1 MKARLLA
8 VGLAMIVL
16 PYAANASTAC
26 QTIADPTKRLACYDD
41 LERRSVLQ
49 AQEAA
54 VPAQNAPP
62 PPLANDAT
70 LFGVPTQ
77 TPNDP
82 LNDIATTQAESV
94 VRDDDGVVESITSPV
109 VEYSV
114 SPARMV
120 TVVLANG
127 QVWRQV
133 SGRELWLKDEATKNV
148 VKISRTLLGG
158 FAMTANGK
166 NDVAIV
172 KRLDGKRTR

>member
-1 MKARLLA
+1 M
-8 VGLAMIVL
+8 AMIVS
-16 PYAANASTAC
+16 PHAANASTAC
-26 QTIADPTKRLACYDD
+26 QRIADPTKRLACYDD
-41 LERRSVLQ
+41 LERSGVLQ
-49 AQEAA
+49 AQETA

-70 LFGVPTQ
+70 LFGVPETR

-82 LNDIATTQAESV
+82 LNDTTTQAESV
-94 VRDDDGVVESITSPV
+94 IRDGDGVVESITSPV

-133 SGRELWLKDEATKNV
+133 SGRELWLKDEAPKNV